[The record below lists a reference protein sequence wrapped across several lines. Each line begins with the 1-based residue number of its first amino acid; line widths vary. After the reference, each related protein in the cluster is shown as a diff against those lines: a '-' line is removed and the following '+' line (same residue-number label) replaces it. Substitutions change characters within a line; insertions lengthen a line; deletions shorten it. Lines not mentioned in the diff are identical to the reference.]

1 VQRAG
6 WLAAY
11 EDVIGRAVIDQAMGP
26 DDGARV
32 RQTFQTR
39 PWQHVVVAVAQEEA
53 GEAAAG
59 IVGYASFGPEVDV
72 LGAPWPHPPTAAGE
86 KGEVG
91 ELYALYV
98 HPAWW
103 STGTGR
109 ALMDRVLAETAR
121 AGYPCITLWVLR
133 DNARARRF
141 YDRAGFAPDGASNIL
156 HRLGGVTEIRYRRP
170 PSPQPNDSLLLR
182 PPWPAPQARCASA
195 ACPAGPAAPVRTITA
210 QKFDPC

>member
-1 VQRAG
+1 VVLIRPASAADAPGVGAVQRAG

-11 EDVIGRAVIDQAMGP
+11 EGVIGRAVIDQVMGP

-39 PWQHVVVAVAQEEA
+39 PWQHIIVAVHA
-53 GEAAAG
+53 GEIA
-59 IVGYASFGPEVDV
+59 GYASFGPEVDV

-86 KGEVG
+86 KGEAG

-109 ALMDRVLAETAR
+109 ALMDRVLAETAQ
-121 AGYPCITLWVLR
+121 AGYSCVILWVLA

-141 YDRAGFAPDGASNIL
+141 YERAGFAPDGASNIL
-156 HRLGGVTEIRYRRP
+156 HRLGGVTELRYRRP
-170 PSPQPNDSLLLR
+170 QIP
-182 PPWPAPQARCASA
+182 
-195 ACPAGPAAPVRTITA
+195 
-210 QKFDPC
+210 